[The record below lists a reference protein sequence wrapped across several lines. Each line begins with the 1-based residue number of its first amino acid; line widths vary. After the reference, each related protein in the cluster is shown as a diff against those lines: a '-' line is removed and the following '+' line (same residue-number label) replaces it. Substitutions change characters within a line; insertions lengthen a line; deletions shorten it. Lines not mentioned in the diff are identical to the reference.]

1 MFDVKASALETAPQV
16 IAWRR
21 QIHRQPEIGFEEHK
35 TSALIESVLKDLGI
49 EVIRYPNSTAVV
61 GILKGGK
68 PGRTIALRADIDALP
83 LQELADLE
91 FKSEVPGV
99 MHACGHDV
107 HTAVLMGAAKV
118 LAAHQADLPGTIK
131 FLFQPAEER
140 FPGGALGMIENGA
153 LEGVERVFGLHVG
166 NDVPTGTLGVTYG
179 FSHANV
185 DMADIKIIG
194 KGGHGASP
202 QTTVDAVVVGSH
214 VVVAL
219 QTIVSRNI
227 AALDSAVVT
236 VGSFQS
242 GTIHNIIA
250 ETADL
255 KLTIRSLKPET
266 RILIRERIEKI
277 VQAVSDSM
285 GATCEINYTHGYPSL
300 DNNAEMVDILKSIAE
315 QVVGTEN
322 IVVKNQPSMGG
333 EDFAYFAQK
342 VPGAFL
348 RLGSR
353 PTGDVT
359 FGAHNPK
366 FQVNEDCMAIG
377 IEMMVNI
384 ALTATK

>member
-315 QVVGTEN
+315 QVVGAEN

>member
-1 MFDVKASALETAPQV
+1 MFDVKASVTAVAPEV

-35 TSALIESVLKDLGI
+35 TSALIESVLRDLGI
-49 EVIRYPNSTAVV
+49 KVVRYPSSTAVV

-68 PGRTIALRADIDALP
+68 PGRIIALRADIDALP

-118 LAAHQADLPGTIK
+118 LSTHQADLPGTIK

-153 LEGVERVFGLHVG
+153 LEGVERIFGLHVG
-166 NDVPTGTLGVTYG
+166 NDVPTGTLGVNYG
-179 FSHANV
+179 FSHANC

-219 QTIVSRNI
+219 QTITSRNI
-227 AALDSAVVT
+227 GALDSAVVT

-250 ETADL
+250 ETAEL

-266 RILIRERIEKI
+266 RTLIRERIEKI
-277 VQAVSDSM
+277 VKGVTDAM
-285 GATCEINYTHGYPSL
+285 GATYEISYLHGYPSL
-300 DNNAEMVDILKSIAE
+300 DNNAEMVDLLKSVAQE
-315 QVVGTEN
+315 VVGADKVETRT
-322 IVVKNQPSMGG
+322 IPTMGG

-353 PTGDVT
+353 PSGEVT

-366 FQVNEDCMAIG
+366 FEVNEDCMAVG
-377 IEMMVNI
+377 VEMMVSI

>member
-1 MFDVKASALETAPQV
+1 
-16 IAWRR
+16 
-21 QIHRQPEIGFEEHK
+21 
-35 TSALIESVLKDLGI
+35 
-49 EVIRYPNSTAVV
+49 
-61 GILKGGK
+61 
-68 PGRTIALRADIDALP
+68 
-83 LQELADLE
+83 
-91 FKSEVPGV
+91 
-99 MHACGHDV
+99 
-107 HTAVLMGAAKV
+107 
-118 LAAHQADLPGTIK
+118 
-131 FLFQPAEER
+131 
-140 FPGGALGMIENGA
+140 MIENGA
-153 LEGVERVFGLHVG
+153 LEGVERIFGLHVG

-185 DMADIKIIG
+185 DMVDIKIIG

-202 QTTVDAVVVGSH
+202 QTTIDAVTVGSH

-266 RILIRERIEKI
+266 RVLIRERIEKI
-277 VQAVSDSM
+277 VHGITDAM
-285 GATCEINYTHGYPSL
+285 GATYEITYTHGYPSL
-300 DNNAEMVDILKSIAE
+300 DNNAEMVDLLKSIAE

-366 FQVNEDCMAIG
+366 FQLNEDCMAIG

>member
-35 TSALIESVLKDLGI
+35 TSALIESVLQDLGI

-61 GILKGGK
+61 GILKGGM

-202 QTTVDAVVVGSH
+202 QTTVDAVIVGSH

-277 VQAVSDSM
+277 VHAVSDAM

-300 DNNAEMVDILKSIAE
+300 DNNAEMVDLLKSIAE

-366 FQVNEDCMAIG
+366 FEVNEDCMAIG